1 MSVDPR
7 AAELFAL
14 APVNRFFGSRLVHK
28 SAERVEVRAPVS
40 VAVTQEYGIVQ
51 GGVVSALADTAAVY
65 LLIPEAMDRGAVS
78 GVEFKMN
85 FMRPALPDGGELV
98 AVATPLRIGG
108 TLAVCSVDVLQDGR
122 HLARGIFTYLIKK

>member
-51 GGVVSALADTAAVY
+51 GG
-65 LLIPEAMDRGAVS
+65 EERRRGK
-78 GVEFKMN
+78 F
-85 FMRPALPDGGELV
+85 RD
-98 AVATPLRIGG
+98 
-108 TLAVCSVDVLQDGR
+108 
-122 HLARGIFTYLIKK
+122 ARGSHGRRIEPVRATGCKTGWSSIYGLPGSAARR